1 VREEK
6 CEGRRP
12 VERHGHKCQDNIKMC
27 FEELGWEGMDLII
40 VAEDRNKWEALA
52 NMVMQPQV
60 S

>member
-1 VREEK
+1 
-6 CEGRRP
+6 
-12 VERHGHKCQDNIKMC
+12 MC

-40 VAEDRNKWEALA
+40 VAEDRNKWEALV